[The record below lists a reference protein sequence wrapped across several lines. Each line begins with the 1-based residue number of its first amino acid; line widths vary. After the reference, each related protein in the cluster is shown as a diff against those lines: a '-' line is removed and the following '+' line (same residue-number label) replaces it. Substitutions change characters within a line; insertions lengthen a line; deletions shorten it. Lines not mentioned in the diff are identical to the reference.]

1 MVSLVRPYTSV
12 TSVNVCCICVFTSV
26 ARTVVPSLPQS
37 LLWWEYHLQGGC
49 ALVSG
54 WPLQVCRQ
62 CHDTVNIGVVA
73 SFLVACTQ
81 ANLVMCRELLMSNM
95 SLFLGLNRRLKSSV
109 PPLVGV

>member
-1 MVSLVRPYTSV
+1 M
-12 TSVNVCCICVFTSV
+12 SVNVCCICVFTSA

-62 CHDTVNIGVVA
+62 CHDTVNSGVVA

-81 ANLVMCRELLMSNM
+81 ANFCDVQGVADEQHVPVPRAEQAFEKFCASFGG
-95 SLFLGLNRRLKSSV
+95 SLSRDVF
-109 PPLVGV
+109 